1 MTSIGII
8 FALFFSTL
16 FIVARCNTRGKSPGK
31 ATLRPKGLLKNS
43 AGKGFA
49 VLELF
54 TSEGCSSCPAA
65 DDLLAQVQEEAG
77 DKPVYVLAY
86 HVDYWN
92 RLGWKDKFSSPA
104 FSQRQYQYH
113 NWLTSQ
119 VYTPQLVV
127 NGHSELVGS
136 DAPAVRR
143 AVERSLGNGAAAVL
157 ELHGQ
162 QQSGMINL
170 KYQVASDNP
179 GQSIAGQ
186 LVIAVVQKHSVSK
199 VDRGENAGLTLSHSQ
214 IVRNLYKFELTNNKG
229 SVKIDVPEGFN
240 RQDWEVIGMIQDPGS
255 GVIKA
260 ADRLSL
266 ND

>member
-1 MTSIGII
+1 MTSISTF
-8 FALFFSTL
+8 FAIVFSAL
-16 FIVARCNTRGKSPGK
+16 FIVARCNTRGKDPVKK
-31 ATLRPKGLLKNS
+31 A
-43 AGKGFA
+43 GFA

-65 DDLLAQVQEEAG
+65 DDLLAHVQEEAG

-113 NWLTSQ
+113 DWFTSQ

-127 NGHSELVGS
+127 NGRLDLVGS

-143 AVERSLGNGAAAVL
+143 AVQGSLDNDAAVAL
-157 ELHGQ
+157 ELHGRL
-162 QQSGMINL
+162 QSGVIDL
-170 KYQVASDNP
+170 EYQVAGDNP

-186 LVIAVVQKHSVSK
+186 LVIAVVQKHAVSK
-199 VDRGENAGLTLSHSQ
+199 VERGENAGLTLSHAQ
-214 IVRNLYKFELTNNKG
+214 IVRNLYKFDLTNNKG
-229 SVKIDVPEGFN
+229 AVKIDVPEGFD
-240 RQDWEVIGMIQDPGS
+240 RQDWEIIGMVQDPAS

-260 ADRLSL
+260 AGRLTP
-266 ND
+266 DTAAHR